1 MKTKINWNNLKYNA
15 LSAIITA
22 AGILILKQQLGKWAT
37 IGILLV
43 ALSLYFGIKADGLF
57 RLRSKRTRRANS
69 TLNNKASTQLLL

>member
-15 LSAIITA
+15 LSAIIMA

-43 ALSLYFGIKADGLF
+43 ALSLYFGIKGGWAFSVKKQEDEEG
-57 RLRSKRTRRANS
+57 K
-69 TLNNKASTQLLL
+69 